1 MTYPLA
7 NPPFVVIEGLDGAG
21 TTTQTRRVAEA
32 LRQKGQPVST
42 SCEPSD
48 GPIGMLI
55 RQMLSKRITVFDEE
69 QGHRAVGRQTLAL
82 LFAADRLD
90 HLRAQ
95 VEPAL
100 SRGEVAI
107 TDRYYHSSL
116 VYQGDSA
123 DGNFDY
129 RWVEE
134 INGRART
141 PDLTVYLEASAQ
153 VCLSRISERGRRD
166 IYESR
171 EKLERLERRYEEV
184 MQRVEARGEEVLRLD
199 ATASVQELTR
209 AIVEAIEAGSQQ

>member
-21 TTTQTRRVAEA
+21 TTTQTRRVAET

>member
-32 LRQKGQPVST
+32 LRQQGQPVST